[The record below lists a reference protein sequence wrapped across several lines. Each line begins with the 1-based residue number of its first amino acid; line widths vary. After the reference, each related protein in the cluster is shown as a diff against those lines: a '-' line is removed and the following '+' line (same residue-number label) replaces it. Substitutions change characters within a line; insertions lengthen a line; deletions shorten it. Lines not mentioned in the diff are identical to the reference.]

1 MTDKEREAI
10 LNNCA
15 FLLRRALTALK
26 EVTAE
31 RVNDVCVLELQ
42 TEVVDLYT
50 SSIGLK
56 ELCE

>member
-31 RVNDVCVLELQ
+31 RVNDV
-42 TEVVDLYT
+42 VDLYT